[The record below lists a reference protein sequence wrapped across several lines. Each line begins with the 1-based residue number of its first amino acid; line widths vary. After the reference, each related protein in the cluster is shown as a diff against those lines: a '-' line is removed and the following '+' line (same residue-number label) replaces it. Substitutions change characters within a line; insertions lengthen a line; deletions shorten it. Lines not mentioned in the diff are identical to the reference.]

1 MSSDMKVEPHAVTV
15 QQFFFQ
21 DGSKTLPAGELLGAL
36 LALTD
41 TNKPLDDLDVSQPV
55 VDYLKENDYVT
66 MTDNKFDVTN
76 GQRTRCREL
85 GCRVSKMMDEQLSQL
100 PIGTEVKLPQILVTQ
115 DKNVSVDSVYEPLEQ
130 RG

>member
-1 MSSDMKVEPHAVTV
+1 MSSDIKVEPHAVMV

-21 DGSKTLPAGELLGAL
+21 DGERTLPAGELLGAL

-55 VDYLKENDYVT
+55 VDYLKENNYITVEGD
-66 MTDNKFDVTN
+66 KFDVTN

-85 GCRVSKMMDEQLSQL
+85 GSRVSKMMDDQLSQL

-115 DKNVSVDSVYEPLEQ
+115 DKNIGVDSVYEPLEKHE
-130 RG
+130 

>member
-1 MSSDMKVEPHAVTV
+1 MSSNIKIEPHAVTV

-21 DGSKTLPAGELLGAL
+21 DGTRVLPAGELLGAL

-55 VDYLKENDYVT
+55 VDYLKENNYITVE
-66 MTDNKFDVTN
+66 DNKFDVTN
-76 GQRTRCREL
+76 GQRVRCREL
-85 GCRVSKMMDEQLSQL
+85 GCRVCKMMDDQLSQL

-115 DKNVSVDSVYEPLEQ
+115 DKEFDATSVYKPLEQ
-130 RG
+130 H